1 MRIAQVVGARHNHGV
16 LPARAASAIGTATVA
31 VAVAVAVAVVV
42 AAVVAVAA
50 VVVVAAVVA
59 VPFVP
64 VSLPTTLWR
73 SNVLVLTRRFT
84 VPQQTHPFV
93 VPLWVCHQGLAAT
106 RPRLTHAHVAAAMLL
121 GHPAVVVLRQWWIP
135 MRPWQYSKPSWTLS
149 NRTKRGV
156 HGLRLR
162 KA

>member
-31 VAVAVAVAVVV
+31 VAVAVAVA
-42 AAVVAVAA
+42 
-50 VVVVAAVVA
+50 VVVAAVVA

>member
-42 AAVVAVAA
+42 AAVVAV
-50 VVVVAAVVA
+50 
-59 VPFVP
+59 PFVP

-84 VPQQTHPFV
+84 VPQQTRPFV

-121 GHPAVVVLRQWWIP
+121 GHPAVVVLRQWWIL